1 MVNNP
6 CPPHR
11 TEARGHYM
19 LYFNI
24 WDRLT
29 GTNLP
34 DYHATFE
41 VLAGSKP
48 ATKAPISAV
57 PSIST

>member
-1 MVNNP
+1 
-6 CPPHR
+6 
-11 TEARGHYM
+11 M

-24 WDRLT
+24 WDRLR

-41 VLAGSKP
+41 VLAGSRP
-48 ATKAPISAV
+48 NAKAPISAP
-57 PSIST
+57 PSIPT